1 MMGGHCLEGHITD
14 HSNMGR
20 EEMSR
25 RQRRMEAASEGC
37 QVPEGA
43 VAP

>member
-1 MMGGHCLEGHITD
+1 
-14 HSNMGR
+14 
-20 EEMSR
+20 MSR

-37 QVPEGA
+37 QVPGGA